1 MHLTRQIANE
11 FYADFL
17 RDAESRGEA
26 AGGMAELGRV
36 DLFFLLTRILH
47 RQDANRDWLYDRCVE
62 VQKSPDGMLDLWARE
77 HYKSTI
83 ITFALTIQDILK
95 DPEVTVGIFSH
106 TRPIAKGFLRQI
118 KVEFEGNDLLKL
130 LYPSVLYQNPRQE
143 SVRWSEDNG
152 IVVKRRTNPKESTIE
167 AWGLVDGQPTS
178 KHFSRLIYDDVV
190 TRESVTTPEMIDKT
204 TKAWELSLNLAAEGG
219 AERYIGT
226 RYHFNDTYKTIIDR
240 KAAVPRIHPATDNGE
255 LDGNPVLLTREALDS
270 KRTKM
275 GVYTYGCQMLQ
286 NPKADTSMGFRE
298 EWLKYWV
305 PNTNN
310 LNICIICDPAA
321 EKKKSSDYTVL
332 KVIGYGSDKNYYL
345 IDFLRD
351 RLNLTERTA
360 ALFRLHKKYFPSKV
374 GYEKYGMQADIE
386 HIKDVQERENYRFEI
401 TELGGNMPKNDRIRR
416 LVPLFEAGRIFIP
429 EVLMHTDYEGRTVN
443 LIQSFVND
451 EYMPFPVSAHDDMLD
466 CLSRICDEDMKMSA
480 PAEGGQFVPNRRK
493 RLRLVKR

>member
-1 MHLTRQIANE
+1 MQVGGSAWACSGLYSTVRACEGHIGIVHLTRQIANE
-11 FYADFL
+11 FYADFF

-26 AGGMAELGRV
+26 AGGMAELGKI

-219 AERYIGT
+219 AERLSQGFT
-226 RYHFNDTYKTIIDR
+226 RRQTMVSWTGI
-240 KAAVPRIHPATDNGE
+240 
-255 LDGNPVLLTREALDS
+255 
-270 KRTKM
+270 
-275 GVYTYGCQMLQ
+275 
-286 NPKADTSMGFRE
+286 
-298 EWLKYWV
+298 
-305 PNTNN
+305 
-310 LNICIICDPAA
+310 
-321 EKKKSSDYTVL
+321 
-332 KVIGYGSDKNYYL
+332 
-345 IDFLRD
+345 
-351 RLNLTERTA
+351 
-360 ALFRLHKKYFPSKV
+360 LF
-374 GYEKYGMQADIE
+374 
-386 HIKDVQERENYRFEI
+386 
-401 TELGGNMPKNDRIRR
+401 
-416 LVPLFEAGRIFIP
+416 
-429 EVLMHTDYEGRTVN
+429 
-443 LIQSFVND
+443 
-451 EYMPFPVSAHDDMLD
+451 
-466 CLSRICDEDMKMSA
+466 C
-480 PAEGGQFVPNRRK
+480 
-493 RLRLVKR
+493 